1 MRLLPKPTGLWRN
14 ADFVKLWAGQ
24 TVSTLGTLMGALQLT
39 AVLVLDASP
48 LQMGLL
54 AALRVAP
61 GLIFGL
67 AAGVWV
73 DRLRRRPILIAADMG
88 RAALMGSIPIAFLLG
103 ALRMEHLYLV
113 AFGTGALT
121 IFFDTAYRSYL
132 PSLVP
137 RGDLIEANSKL
148 TASESVVEVTAFS
161 VGGWIA
167 QLVSAI
173 ATVAV
178 DAVSFLVSGVAIAL
192 IRKSEPLTELAA
204 DRPAMRPAVAEGVSL
219 VWSDP
224 ILRPIAGSVLAV
236 GFASGA
242 VGAVILLFGIREL
255 GFHAGVLGT
264 IFAVGGVSSVVG
276 AVSTERLT
284 RRFGL
289 GPTMIV
295 GLAIF
300 VVSMFLIPAASGPIG
315 VAAAFLVG
323 QQLADGAMAVHEINQ
338 MSLRQA
344 ITPERILGRVNANL
358 RMIELGAMLVGSL
371 VAGLLGEVVGLRLA
385 LVVGASAGLFG
396 ALWLAVSPV
405 RHVRDLPPSK
415 LASPSP
421 ADDD

>member
-1 MRLLPKPTGLWRN
+1 MRFLPKPTGLWRN
-14 ADFVKLWAGQ
+14 ADFVKLWTGQ

-173 ATVAV
+173 ATVTV
-178 DAVSFLVSGVAIAL
+178 DALSFLVSGVAIAL
-192 IRKSEPLTELAA
+192 IRKSEPLTNWRPIGRRC
-204 DRPAMRPAVAEGVSL
+204 DRPSQKACRWCGATPSCDRSL
-219 VWSDP
+219 
-224 ILRPIAGSVLAV
+224 G
-236 GFASGA
+236 
-242 VGAVILLFGIREL
+242 
-255 GFHAGVLGT
+255 
-264 IFAVGGVSSVVG
+264 
-276 AVSTERLT
+276 
-284 RRFGL
+284 
-289 GPTMIV
+289 
-295 GLAIF
+295 
-300 VVSMFLIPAASGPIG
+300 
-315 VAAAFLVG
+315 AFL
-323 QQLADGAMAVHEINQ
+323 
-338 MSLRQA
+338 R
-344 ITPERILGRVNANL
+344 
-358 RMIELGAMLVGSL
+358 
-371 VAGLLGEVVGLRLA
+371 
-385 LVVGASAGLFG
+385 
-396 ALWLAVSPV
+396 
-405 RHVRDLPPSK
+405 
-415 LASPSP
+415 
-421 ADDD
+421 